1 MLTIVNARA
10 ILPSFVIDDAVIVI
24 DRGKILFVGNKD
36 EVSIPE
42 DSEIYDARGNYVAPG
57 FVDIH
62 VHGGGNSL
70 FYEDPIRAA
79 EHFLSHGETTV
90 LATLYYDLGKEALLD
105 SVKKIKAAVEL
116 GIAPS
121 IGGLYMEGP
130 YMNPIYGASPE
141 KNKWRG
147 EIKIEDYR
155 ELVCEAGDFARVWA
169 VAPERE
175 GVKDFVKF
183 VYSAN
188 PNVVIS
194 VGHSEATPDQVFSLK
209 EYGMSLQ
216 THSMNATGRVQTLK
230 GTRSCGPDEACILDD
245 SMYAEMISD
254 SLAIHVHPNMQ
265 RLLLKVKGMDKIV
278 LISDSFVS
286 NEEPRPELRGVKDLS
301 FDSNGDLSGSKLTL
315 DIAIKNVI
323 KHAGCELYEA
333 VKMASLIPARAVK
346 LDGDIG
352 SLEAGKRANAVI
364 LSDELDVV
372 KVMLD
377 GKFVR

>member
-1 MLTIVNARA
+1 MITIVNARA
-10 ILPSFVIDDAVIVI
+10 ILPSLVIDDAVIVM
-24 DRGKILFVGNKD
+24 DGGKILSVGKKG

-42 DSEIYDARGNYVAPG
+42 NSEIYDALGNYVAPG

-62 VHGGGNSL
+62 VHGGGNSF
-70 FYEDPIRAA
+70 FYEDPVRTA

-90 LATLYYDLGKEALLD
+90 LATLYYDLGKEELVD
-105 SVKKIKAAVEL
+105 SVKKIKTAVES

-155 ELVCEAGDFARVWA
+155 ELVGEAGDFARVWA

-175 GVKDFVKF
+175 GVKDFAKF
-183 VYSAN
+183 VHSVN
-188 PNVVIS
+188 PNAVIS

-245 SMYAEMISD
+245 GMYAEMISD
-254 SLAIHVHPNMQ
+254 SLAIHVHSDMQ
-265 RLLLKVKGMDKIV
+265 RLLLKVKGTDKTV

-286 NEEPRPELRGVKDLS
+286 NDKPRPELRGIKDLS
-301 FDSNGDLSGSKLTL
+301 FDGNGDLSGSKLTL
-315 DIAIKNVI
+315 DIAIKNVM
-323 KHAGCELYEA
+323 KHTGCKLSEA
-333 VKMASLIPARAVK
+333 VKMASLTPARAVK
-346 LDGDIG
+346 LDGEVG

-364 LSDELDVV
+364 LSDELDVI